1 MNAKT
6 IKLLKKFLNY
16 SDAKP
21 EEEKYFINEFKKLNW
36 IERTKQVQHMK
47 QILNGS

>member
-6 IKLLKKFLNY
+6 IKLLKKFLRY
-16 SDAKP
+16 SDARY
-21 EEEKYFINEFKKLNW
+21 EEEKHFIKEFKKLNW
-36 IERTKQVQHMK
+36 LDRTKQVQHMK